1 MIVSKIAYKNVSV
14 EIEEN
19 VYEPAEDTFLLAD
32 CTVSV
37 LSEFIKQKDKND
49 LKGLEVGCGS
59 GFVSKFAE
67 HYIPALQMIG
77 LDINPNAVLCT
88 CGNGIRA
95 YRSDMFDIFDNKK
108 DGTVLE
114 AALESKL
121 GLEKPAE
128 GFDVIL
134 FNPPYLPT
142 SADEKIDGWINY
154 AFDGG
159 PSGRES
165 IDRFLAS
172 AGNYLTEGGIIL
184 MLISSLTGIE
194 EVSGEF
200 EKNGF
205 FAEPVGETKIDFEK
219 LFVLKG
225 KRI

>member
-1 MIVSKIAYKNVSV
+1 MIISKITYKNILI
-14 EIEEN
+14 EILEE

-37 LSEFIKQKDKND
+37 LSELLKSRDEETEW
-49 LKGLEVGCGS
+49 KGLEIGCGS

-67 HYIPALQMIG
+67 HYVPALQMIG
-77 LDINPNAVLCT
+77 LDINPNAVSCSR
-88 CGNGIRA
+88 GNGVRA
-95 YRSDMFDIFDNKK
+95 YQSDMFEIFDKK
-108 DGTVLE
+108 GKTTTLE
-114 AALESKL
+114 LEI
-121 GLEKPAE
+121 PAE

-142 SADEKIDGWINY
+142 ADDERIDGWINY

-159 PSGRES
+159 PSGRDS
-165 IDRFLAS
+165 IDRFLAA
-172 AGNYLTEGGIIL
+172 AGNYLAEDGIIL
-184 MLISSLTGIE
+184 MLISSLTGVE
-194 EVSGEF
+194 EVSAEF

-205 FAEPVGETKIDFEK
+205 FAERVGETKIDFES